1 MIQPLWTPSAERI
14 ANSGLTRFGDWLR
27 ADGQPVQADY
37 EALHRWSTRHRGA
50 FWRSIWR
57 FADVIG
63 EPGERDVTVPEDKLP
78 DTRFFPDA
86 RLNFAENLIER
97 GRDSDLAII
106 ATGEGVPDREMTR
119 AELRMWVDRV
129 AGWLQDQGV
138 VAGDRVVAVMPNLPE
153 TLVAAL
159 AAAKIGAVW
168 SSCSPDFGM
177 QGILDRFE
185 QIRPTVLIAVD
196 GYRYGGKV
204 FDVREKLEA
213 VRAALTTL
221 KRVVMVAY
229 LGETPPPGWLDWA
242 ELESEGCDYQP
253 LPFDHPL
260 YILFSSGTTGQ
271 PKCIV
276 HGAGGTLLQHLKE
289 HQLHSDIAAGDR
301 VLYFTT
307 CGWMMWNW
315 LVSVLASEATAVLY
329 EGSPAFPET
338 GVLFDVAERHRVGLL
353 GVSAGWI
360 NAVRQS
366 GLRPV
371 DSHDLSPLKTI
382 CSTGSPLSPEGFAYV
397 YEAIKPD
404 VQLASISG
412 GTDIV
417 SCFVLGNPT
426 APVFEGQ
433 IQCAGLGM
441 DVDVADEQGR
451 SLPPGEKGELVCR
464 SPFPSMPVGF
474 WNDPDGERY
483 RAAYFEHFPGVW
495 HHGDFAE
502 KTEQG
507 GFIIHGRSDATLNPG
522 GVRIGTA
529 ELYRVL
535 ERMGQINEA
544 AAIGAAVDGDVRIV
558 LFVVT
563 RDGTLDDELAR
574 AIRTRLRSEASP
586 RHVPRDIFAVDAI
599 PKTRTG
605 KTAELALKTWI
616 EGGVVRNRNALVG
629 AELFNTQPPALS
641 P

>member
-1 MIQPLWTPSAERI
+1 MTEPLWIPSAERI
-14 ANSGLTRFGDWLR
+14 AGSGLTKYVDWLQA
-27 ADGQPVQADY
+27 ADNPAHADY
-37 EALHRWSTRHRGA
+37 AALHQWSTRHRGA
-50 FWRSIWR
+50 FWRSIWQ

-63 EPGERDVTVPEDKLP
+63 EPGSRDTTVPEDRLP
-78 DTRFFPDA
+78 ETRFFPDA

-97 GRDSDLAII
+97 GRDSDLAMIV
-106 ATGEGVPDREMTR
+106 TGEGVPDRDMTR
-119 AELRMWVDRV
+119 AELRMRVDAV
-129 AGWLQDQGV
+129 AGWLQAQGV
-138 VAGDRVVAVMPNLPE
+138 VAGDRVAAVMPNLPE
-153 TLVAAL
+153 TVIAAL

-185 QIRPTVLIAVD
+185 QIRPTVLFAVD
-196 GYRYGGKV
+196 GYRYGGKL
-204 FDVREKLEA
+204 FDVRDKLEA

-221 KRVVMVAY
+221 KRVVMVSY
-229 LGETPPPGWLDWA
+229 LGESPPSGWLAWDA
-242 ELESEGCDYQP
+242 LESDGCAYQP

-289 HQLHSDIAAGDR
+289 HQLHSDIAPGDR

-315 LVSVLASEATAVLY
+315 LVSVLASSATVVLY
-329 EGSPAFPET
+329 EGSPASPQT
-338 GVLFDVAERHRVGLL
+338 DVLFDIAQRHRVSLL

-360 NAVRQS
+360 NAVRKS
-366 GLRPV
+366 GIRPA
-371 DSHDLSPLKTI
+371 DRYDLSALKTI

-397 YEAIKPD
+397 YEAIKQD

-426 APVFEGQ
+426 AAVYQGQ

-441 DVDVADEQGR
+441 DVDVADESGA
-451 SLPPGEKGELVCR
+451 SCPPGHKGELVCR
-464 SPFPSMPVGF
+464 SPFPSMPVAF
-474 WNDPDGERY
+474 WNDPDGTRY
-483 RAAYFEHFPGVW
+483 RAAYFERFAGIW

-502 KTEQG
+502 TTPEG
-507 GFIIHGRSDATLNPG
+507 GYIIHGRSDATLNPG

-535 ERMGQINEA
+535 ERMPKIAEA
-544 AAIGAAVDGDVRIV
+544 AAIGADVDGEVRIV
-558 LFVVT
+558 LFVVLSQGALN
-563 RDGTLDDELAR
+563 DALAQD
-574 AIRTRLRSEASP
+574 IRRRLRSEASP
-586 RHVPRDIFAVDAI
+586 RHVPRDIFAVSSI

-629 AELFNTQPPALS
+629 AELFDTRPPALS
-641 P
+641 R

>member
-221 KRVVMVAY
+221 KRVVMV
-229 LGETPPPGWLDWA
+229 
-242 ELESEGCDYQP
+242 
-253 LPFDHPL
+253 
-260 YILFSSGTTGQ
+260 
-271 PKCIV
+271 
-276 HGAGGTLLQHLKE
+276 
-289 HQLHSDIAAGDR
+289 
-301 VLYFTT
+301 
-307 CGWMMWNW
+307 
-315 LVSVLASEATAVLY
+315 
-329 EGSPAFPET
+329 
-338 GVLFDVAERHRVGLL
+338 
-353 GVSAGWI
+353 GVSRGDAAAW
-360 NAVRQS
+360 
-366 GLRPV
+366 L
-371 DSHDLSPLKTI
+371 
-382 CSTGSPLSPEGFAYV
+382 
-397 YEAIKPD
+397 
-404 VQLASISG
+404 
-412 GTDIV
+412 
-417 SCFVLGNPT
+417 
-426 APVFEGQ
+426 
-433 IQCAGLGM
+433 AGLG
-441 DVDVADEQGR
+441 
-451 SLPPGEKGELVCR
+451 
-464 SPFPSMPVGF
+464 
-474 WNDPDGERY
+474 
-483 RAAYFEHFPGVW
+483 RAGI
-495 HHGDFAE
+495 
-502 KTEQG
+502 G
-507 GFIIHGRSDATLNPG
+507 GL
-522 GVRIGTA
+522 
-529 ELYRVL
+529 
-535 ERMGQINEA
+535 
-544 AAIGAAVDGDVRIV
+544 
-558 LFVVT
+558 
-563 RDGTLDDELAR
+563 
-574 AIRTRLRSEASP
+574 
-586 RHVPRDIFAVDAI
+586 
-599 PKTRTG
+599 
-605 KTAELALKTWI
+605 
-616 EGGVVRNRNALVG
+616 
-629 AELFNTQPPALS
+629 
-641 P
+641 